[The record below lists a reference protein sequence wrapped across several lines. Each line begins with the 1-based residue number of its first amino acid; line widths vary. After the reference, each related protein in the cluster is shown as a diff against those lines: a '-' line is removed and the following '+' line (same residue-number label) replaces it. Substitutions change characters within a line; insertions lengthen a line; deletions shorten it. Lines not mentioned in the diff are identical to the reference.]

1 MEDLIDMQENEEITY
16 DITMQT
22 YLGAKKGFIRVQ
34 NHGGVLNGT
43 VDILKHTEPFTG
55 TIDENGNFSISG
67 TMVTLMRHTDITA
80 TGTITPDGIQLTVQ
94 DGRNTFPVTGTLCR

>member
-1 MEDLIDMQENEEITY
+1 MQENEEITY

-55 TIDENGNFSISG
+55 T
-67 TMVTLMRHTDITA
+67 
-80 TGTITPDGIQLTVQ
+80 
-94 DGRNTFPVTGTLCR
+94 LCR